1 MVVVVVCSAEL
12 SSLQLI
18 STELALADD
27 QTLNNQGFWCEFTEL
42 SSRGG
47 AE

>member
-1 MVVVVVCSAEL
+1 MVVSSAEL
-12 SSLQLI
+12 SLLQLI
-18 STELALADD
+18 STELLLADD
-27 QTLNNQGFWCEFTEL
+27 QTLNNQGLWCEFTEF

>member
-1 MVVVVVCSAEL
+1 MCSAEL
-12 SSLQLI
+12 SPLQLI
-18 STELALADD
+18 STGLVLADD
-27 QTLNNQGFWCEFTEL
+27 QTLNNRGFWCEFTEF